1 MAFVPRMISLFYIPQ
16 VFEHLSSTFGL
27 RNGKSAANLWYRDL
41 SWPAYLSM
49 GSFLSRWPLEH
60 LTWCITSKTF
70 VLTFLLLDVSQ
81 SSKRKSAKM
90 PVECSH
96 LKQKHQNSTTQY
108 PSATAKDIYETYNWW
123 YHIDPTK
130 SKKSNDSNVWSL
142 RFLTCTQHIGLGMAQ
157 HSDQSSSNTI
167 FKNSL
172 KRPYFLERTL
182 LDRYIYICIYIYP
195 SNQALKIFKYKQG
208 WDGGF
213 C

>member
-1 MAFVPRMISLFYIPQ
+1 MVSRPFLTCVFV
-16 VFEHLSSTFGL
+16 
-27 RNGKSAANLWYRDL
+27 N
-41 SWPAYLSM
+41 SM
-49 GSFLSRWPLEH
+49 GSFLSRWTLEH
-60 LTWCITSKTF
+60 LRWCITSKTLG
-70 VLTFLLLDVSQ
+70 LTFLILDVSQ

-108 PSATAKDIYETYNWW
+108 PSATAKDIYESYNWW

-142 RFLTCTQHIGLGMAQ
+142 RFLTCTQHIGLGDDPAFKMA
-157 HSDQSSSNTI
+157 
-167 FKNSL
+167 L
-172 KRPYFLERTL
+172 FLRADIAGPL
-182 LDRYIYICIYIYP
+182 CKLCIYIYVFLQIISP
-195 SNQALKIFKYKQG
+195 HKIFKYKQG